1 MAESVVVAD
10 NVSLVANNIQEKVG
24 GTLIG
29 MKNLSQESG
38 GVVNEPILGVLDGIR
53 TLQTAAVD
61 KLSEMVDVMK
71 GHFGYIERED
81 QQEDRA
87 KTSGDPEKKNKGDL
101 AKLADWWSNLDM
113 KEDMAGMGLM
123 QMAGGFVKILGKAI
137 FSSVTGMILMLVW
150 TIFDAFAGMKQWGGP
165 AGFIGGLLGGLSSGM
180 SGAIM
185 QGSKF
190 AILGGTIG
198 MMFGGPFG
206 AVIGAAIGGMA
217 GALLGYIGGEN
228 IAKFI
233 QKIIDFPKMM
243 FEKIVEVFSNMK
255 DWVVD
260 TTVGIAEKVSDL
272 AKMIFTPIID
282 TYKKMFN
289 LIKTALNWIIEQIPD
304 FGFDKIKEMKEKM
317 KFDMTPLS
325 TDKEVGSEASSLS
338 KSTAGA
344 LSDTPGSG
352 GEVSSDKVAEILKD
366 TDKLIANMS
375 TDRLKEDSEYSRLVL
390 REINT
395 SIGNLEKLAT
405 SGKVSEEDA
414 KALIAKTK
422 ELRNQL
428 DANTKEASEKIK
440 IAQDQAD
447 FDKAVY
453 TTPDLQLSDGRVASD
468 DVRDKLSELENT
480 KELQSAKIKELEL
493 KVESTSDRKLKGS
506 HSKQLSLQK
515 KGLSET
521 EADMDTI
528 IAFIKEYKL
537 QIEPITTNLDDL
549 KEDKKSTIKKL
560 NLEEDKA
567 TSSGMFVD
575 NSTGGSVN
583 SSKTVNTI
591 AAKTIYPIDPSL
603 MASLNG
609 YKTA

>member
-1 MAESVVVAD
+1 
-10 NVSLVANNIQEKVG
+10 
-24 GTLIG
+24 
-29 MKNLSQESG
+29 
-38 GVVNEPILGVLDGIR
+38 
-53 TLQTAAVD
+53 
-61 KLSEMVDVMK
+61 
-71 GHFGYIERED
+71 
-81 QQEDRA
+81 
-87 KTSGDPEKKNKGDL
+87 
-101 AKLADWWSNLDM
+101 M

-217 GALLGYIGGEN
+217 GGLFGYIGGGN

-480 KELQSAKIKELEL
+480 KELQLAKIKELEL